1 MLCIVTRGSAMGLVN
16 ATVRIV
22 HISSTLMWMGL
33 SFSDTL
39 FLIPA
44 QKAAREKG
52 VEVTKELYYPK
63 GMLRAYPLVGI
74 VSAVTGVLLYAT
86 GSRKHFSPQ
95 GNVVLGIGAVAGAAA
110 FLHGLPLHQ
119 AYDDHDFTAKIV
131 AQNPTPDNVVM
142 LDASLDQLQRSAWIS
157 HALMILASLGMASAR
172 YL

>member
-1 MLCIVTRGSAMGLVN
+1 MGFIN
-16 ATVRIV
+16 ALLRVI
-22 HISSTLMWMGL
+22 HISSTLMWVGL

-52 VEVTKELYYPK
+52 VNVTKELYYPK
-63 GMLRAYPLVGI
+63 GMLKAYPFVAI
-74 VSAVTGVLLYAT
+74 VSAMTGLLLYLT

-95 GNVVLGIGAVAGAAA
+95 GNIVLGIGTLSGVAA

-119 AYDDHDFTAKIV
+119 SYDDHDFAARIV
-131 AQNPTPDNVVM
+131 ADNPTPENVVM
-142 LDASLDQLQRSAWIS
+142 LDESLNQLERSAWIS
-157 HALMILASLGMASAR
+157 HSLMILATLGMSSAR